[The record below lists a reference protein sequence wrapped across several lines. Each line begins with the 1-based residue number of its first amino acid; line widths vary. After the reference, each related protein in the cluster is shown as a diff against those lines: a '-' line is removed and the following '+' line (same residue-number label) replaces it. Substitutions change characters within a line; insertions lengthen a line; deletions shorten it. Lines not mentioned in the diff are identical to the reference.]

1 MSVAYRARQELIGRS
16 VAVRA
21 DLEAAAERAMSMS
34 PLADAEDVAWLVT
47 ALAPDLPGDAPIN
60 PGSLA
65 QALVIWNAAC
75 ERAMKLMVGFGVEA
89 RIGFRSVLVTDSTY
103 ADQEVRGCLFELRS
117 DGSGFGVLAVR
128 APWPAPFQDR
138 YGPRLMITEPEL
150 LANLSLAVGVL
161 AAHAVSSGATGTATS
176 TARLVSFHETPIVP
190 VTPEHRTPRG
200 RLSPTATPVVRRT
213 LDVDEVTRRVPG
225 LLVVVRDLLAELL
238 TAFGIANPEAI
249 ENDGTI
255 RLEGPPVDAWA
266 TTEAWADS
274 FGASVN
280 RADRSERP
288 RTNR

>member
-75 ERAMKLMVGFGVEA
+75 ERAMKPMVGFDVEA

-176 TARLVSFHETPIVP
+176 TARLVSF
-190 VTPEHRTPRG
+190 
-200 RLSPTATPVVRRT
+200 
-213 LDVDEVTRRVPG
+213 
-225 LLVVVRDLLAELL
+225 
-238 TAFGIANPEAI
+238 GITNPEAI